1 MYYYDNEMCLILN
14 FYISNLIVCVLDSV
28 LVKSKTLNSSSNPIL
43 IGLNKLKQI
52 QSNPQ
57 KYNIVRLDSTN
68 MWIESNPLILL
79 DFLLV
84 KIY

>member
-57 KYNIVRLDSTN
+57 KYNIVRLDSTT